1 MPKFKKLLALLLTV
15 LLLSFSA
22 CAKNETPADNSTPT
36 ENSVVSQAEKD
47 YQPTVKPDGSITLK
61 PSQASDSSSSATA
74 SEKENHIDE
83 NNDGKCDKC
92 KESVLVYIDLFAVND
107 LHGKFID
114 SSTQPGVDELS
125 TYFKNAYKNEDNVV
139 VLSSGDMWQGTA
151 ESGLT
156 NGKIMTE
163 WMNYIGFEAM
173 TVGNHEYDWGAD
185 DIEANIKIA
194 DFPLLAINIYSRNDN
209 ERVDYYKS
217 SVLIER
223 DGVKIGIIGAV
234 GDCYSSISA
243 DMTSDI
249 YFKTGKELT
258 ELVKNESIKLRA
270 QGAQIIIYSLHD
282 GYDRSSS
289 GKGMIADNQLEGY
302 YDSVLSS
309 GDYVDI
315 VFEAHSHQNYVL
327 KDAYGIYHMQG
338 GGENKGIS
346 HAEIAFNT
354 VNENH
359 IVTKAEYVQN
369 SIYEVLEEDKI
380 VDDLLDKYKTEL
392 AITKK
397 VLGKNGSHL
406 ESRDICNLVARLYY
420 EKGVQ
425 KWGSKYNIALGG
437 GYLNTRSP
445 YELPAGD
452 VTYSMLYSLLTFD
465 NQLVLCSIKGSD
477 LKNKFLT
484 KSKYYIYPNKS
495 QSDFDSNKTY
505 YVIVDSYTSTYRYNN
520 LTEIERYDDNV
531 YARDLLAE
539 YISAG
544 NLK

>member
-1 MPKFKKLLALLLTV
+1 M
-15 LLLSFSA
+15 
-22 CAKNETPADNSTPT
+22 
-36 ENSVVSQAEKD
+36 
-47 YQPTVKPDGSITLK
+47 
-61 PSQASDSSSSATA
+61 
-74 SEKENHIDE
+74 
-83 NNDGKCDKC
+83 
-92 KESVLVYIDLFAVND
+92 
-107 LHGKFID
+107 
-114 SSTQPGVDELS
+114 
-125 TYFKNAYKNEDNVV
+125 
-139 VLSSGDMWQGTA
+139 
-151 ESGLT
+151 
-156 NGKIMTE
+156 
-163 WMNYIGFEAM
+163 
-173 TVGNHEYDWGAD
+173 
-185 DIEANIKIA
+185 
-194 DFPLLAINIYSRNDN
+194 
-209 ERVDYYKS
+209 
-217 SVLIER
+217 
-223 DGVKIGIIGAV
+223 
-234 GDCYSSISA
+234 
-243 DMTSDI
+243 
-249 YFKTGKELT
+249 
-258 ELVKNESIKLRA
+258 
-270 QGAQIIIYSLHD
+270 
-282 GYDRSSS
+282 
-289 GKGMIADNQLEGY
+289 
-302 YDSVLSS
+302 
-309 GDYVDI
+309 
-315 VFEAHSHQNYVL
+315 
-327 KDAYGIYHMQG
+327 
-338 GGENKGIS
+338 
-346 HAEIAFNT
+346 
-354 VNENH
+354 
-359 IVTKAEYVQN
+359 
-369 SIYEVLEEDKI
+369 EEDKI

-425 KWGSKYNIALGG
+425 KWGSKYIIALGG